1 MPSFTTELS
10 SQGIIVTWGTTDIGV
25 TRMSYSGSAAGEID
39 ITSMDSMSVTDP
51 NFSTHKL
58 IKKSVDYAV
67 IDLGELSCEYFGP
80 TGFGTDLLGTQATLS
95 VNELGLNS
103 QAFLTAISAEVVVGE
118 LVRGSCTFKL
128 SIE

>member
-1 MPSFTTELS
+1 MSFTTELS
-10 SQGIIVTWGTTDIGV
+10 SQGIVVSWGSTRIGV

-39 ITSMDSMSVTDP
+39 ITSMNSQTVIDP
-51 NFSTHKL
+51 NFSQHKL
-58 IKKSVDYAV
+58 VKKSVDYAV

-80 TGFGTDLLGTQATLS
+80 TGFGTDLLGTQNTLS
-95 VNELGLNS
+95 VDGLALSS

-128 SIE
+128 SNE